1 MSCSLDEHAGIN
13 SVAVDAEKGTLTV
26 VGDVDPVLVVRRL
39 RKVGRAA
46 EIVSV
51 GPPKPPEYKLVIL
64 DLPSCCNQCEL
75 VGYKYVPFDQGGGC
89 HIL

>member
-1 MSCSLDEHAGIN
+1 M
-13 SVAVDAEKGTLTV
+13 AVDGEKGTLTV

-39 RKVGRAA
+39 RKAGKIA

-51 GPPKPPEYKLVIL
+51 GPPKPPEPKRLIVL
-64 DLPSCCNQCEL
+64 DLPPCCNQCQL
-75 VGYKYVPFDQGGGC
+75 VGVKYAPYEGGAC